1 MPMLRGEGIRVAW
14 ICSWEP
20 VFEESLF
27 TDTITYSL
35 QLSFPNFAILSFPHL
50 CGNFFCMC

>member
-35 QLSFPNFAILSFPHL
+35 QLSFPNFASSLWQ
-50 CGNFFCMC
+50 FFFGMC